1 MFILSKIAGL
11 LLQPL
16 TVAVMI
22 LALGVVLLF
31 TRWWRG
37 GRAILA
43 LTMVMIL
50 VLSVLPMRHWTVGV
64 LEDRF
69 PQPSIA
75 GNIDGIVILG
85 GFVDPVMTESRG
97 QVALGGAIERLTEA
111 LALARAHPQA
121 RLVFTGGSGNP
132 ARQDVKEAHG
142 VRRLLVEIG
151 LGPERMEFE
160 DQSRNTRENAVFT
173 KDMVQPRPG
182 ETWVLVT
189 SAAHM
194 PRSVG
199 AFRAVGWPVL
209 AYPVDYATTG
219 QEPVLGFSPAGGF
232 AALGQAVHEWLGLIY
247 YRLRGWTDE
256 VFPGP

>member
-1 MFILSKIAGL
+1 MFVLSKIAGL

-16 TVAVMI
+16 TLALAI

-37 GRAILA
+37 GRMVLA
-43 LTMVMIL
+43 LTMIAIL
-50 VLSVLPMRHWTVGV
+50 GLSVLPVRHWIVGA

-69 PQPSIA
+69 PQPEITGA
-75 GNIDGIVILG
+75 VDGIVILG
-85 GFVDPVMTESRG
+85 GFVDPVMTEARG
-97 QVALGGAIERLTEA
+97 QVALSGAIERLTEA

-132 ARQDVKEAHG
+132 SRQDVKEAHAL
-142 VRRLLVEIG
+142 RRLLNEIG
-151 LGPERMEFE
+151 LDPERMEFE
-160 DQSRNTRENAVFT
+160 DQSRNTRENAVLT

-189 SAAHM
+189 SASHM

-199 AFRAVGWPVL
+199 AFHAVGWPVV
-209 AYPVDYATTG
+209 AYPVDYSTNG
-219 QEPVLGFSPAGGF
+219 QDVTLGFNPVGGF
-232 AALGQAVHEWLGLIY
+232 SALGQGAHEWLGLTY

-256 VFPGP
+256 LLPGP